1 MADWKIIGLGGLFN
15 AVLSIIF
22 IFISF
27 PLFFLGPLTG
37 GFLASYFSQ
46 RYEDYAKMDLKD
58 GAIAG
63 IISGMIGGLIITI
76 ILIMGFEAIEVIIN
90 LISLEIGI
98 IPGANTLVAAYI
110 IFQLSIIISIIL
122 GALGG
127 AIGIMVKNKFY
138 KKKIIEFLSIPG

>member
-1 MADWKIIGLGGLFN
+1 MADWKIIGLGGLVN
-15 AVLSIIF
+15 ASLSIIF
-22 IFISF
+22 IVIFF
-27 PLFFLGPLTG
+27 PLSFLGPLTG

-46 RYEDYAKMDLKD
+46 SYEDYAKMDLKD

-90 LISLEIGI
+90 LISLEIGM

-127 AIGIMVKNKFY
+127 AIGIMVKK
-138 KKKIIEFLSIPG
+138 